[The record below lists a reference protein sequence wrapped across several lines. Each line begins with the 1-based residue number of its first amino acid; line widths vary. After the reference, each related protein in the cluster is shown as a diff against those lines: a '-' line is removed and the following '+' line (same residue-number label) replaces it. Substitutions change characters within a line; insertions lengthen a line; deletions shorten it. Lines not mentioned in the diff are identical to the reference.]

1 MPALVERYQQR
12 LTLIRTSTSAAVE
25 QAWDDLGGYDE
36 ADVPTFLA
44 RATPVVA
51 AGQAQAANLTDA
63 YIATELNRSPLGLDP
78 ALVTGAAVRSGAD
91 PEEVYRRPFVQ
102 TWTALSKGTRWED
115 AVAAGRARA
124 GNAAATD
131 IALSSRAA
139 GQVVAA
145 RDPRISGWQR
155 VPDNDACKFCRLV
168 AGQRYKREQL
178 MPLHP
183 YCGCTVR
190 PIHRADRGNF
200 TGRRENDPAGV
211 AIHEHGELGPV
222 LTDPKYDFAEL

>member
-1 MPALVERYQQR
+1 M
-12 LTLIRTSTSAAVE
+12 E

-36 ADVPTFLA
+36 SDVPAFLA
-44 RATPVVA
+44 RTAPVVA
-51 AGQAQAANLTDA
+51 AGQTQAANLTDA
-63 YIATELNRSPLGLDP
+63 YIATELGRSPMGVDP
-78 ALVTGAAVRSGAD
+78 ALVTGPAVRSGAT
-91 PEEVYRRPFVQ
+91 PEDVYRRPFVQ
-102 TWTALSKGTRWED
+102 TWSALSKGTRWED

-131 IALSSRAA
+131 VALSSRAA
-139 GQVVAA
+139 GRVVAA
-145 RDPRISGWQR
+145 QDRLILGWQR

-168 AGQRYKREQL
+168 AGQRYGREQL

-190 PIHRADRGNF
+190 PI
-200 TGRRENDPAGV
+200 TGGQRSRFSGRYQNDTTTEPAGV

-222 LTDPKYDFAEL
+222 LTDPTHHFETL